1 MAATLKKWK
10 ITFIISAVVSI
21 CFSIAVIIMA
31 AVRNDYLFDLL
42 ETYPGALG
50 VDLDGDGDNDG
61 HSLYF
66 GHDLNIA
73 FGSFTLAL
81 SICCLIYSI
90 KFIGRHHRIQAIFI
104 FSYIISSA
112 MLCAS
117 GLLVL
122 WSTNGGNGKD
132 EHRWYKEHN
141 ELVWKHSSAWDW
153 MTQSYYYEY
162 DDLWRELQVEYQ
174 CCGVRGSYE
183 MGAVRALW
191 NNKTDIF
198 STFEFPLECCKLDTK
213 NNPENAFKCRKEEN
227 INTEGCWDAAVWPEF
242 VPLAIVALVLSCLS
256 IITTVYQTYFY
267 IFNLKP
273 LYHCC

>member
-1 MAATLKKWK
+1 MPSPLP
-10 ITFIISAVVSI
+10 
-21 CFSIAVIIMA
+21 
-31 AVRNDYLFDLL
+31 L
-42 ETYPGALG
+42 P
-50 VDLDGDGDNDG
+50 
-61 HSLYF
+61 HF

-198 STFEFPLECCKLDTK
+198 STFEFPLECCKGEIHIL
-213 NNPENAFKCRKEEN
+213 R
-227 INTEGCWDAAVWPEF
+227 
-242 VPLAIVALVLSCLS
+242 LSS
-256 IITTVYQTYFY
+256 S
-267 IFNLKP
+267 
-273 LYHCC
+273 